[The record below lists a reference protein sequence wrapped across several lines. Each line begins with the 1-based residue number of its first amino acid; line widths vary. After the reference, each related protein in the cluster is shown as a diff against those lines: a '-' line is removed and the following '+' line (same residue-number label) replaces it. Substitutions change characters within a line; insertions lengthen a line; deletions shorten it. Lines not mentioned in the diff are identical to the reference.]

1 MAALATAGMA
11 GCSDGEEATGT
22 RQDVLPADKVI
33 RMEANVD
40 GRETRAVGYSGDDL
54 QELGLFVEGSTPA
67 YTYENV
73 YMKKEASGEWVSY
86 ADKGAQE
93 SPLEMLWQNAS
104 TTVKVTAYAPYGTDA
119 LLDGVLTGE
128 VAADQ
133 TGEEEGRESDVLY
146 AASFVTP
153 EAPDTG
159 QSIYY
164 DEGKQALVVQMGH
177 ALSKLTVN
185 LHYGTELQ
193 QEDGSFPEQITAAL
207 GGTKTGYA
215 LHLADGKVDATGE
228 VQPVTMNLSDATGD
242 YDQCAE
248 AILVP
253 QVAEFTVTLA
263 IGGRMFAYKSDG
275 ALTFASGS
283 AYTLNLLVG
292 KDLVRIK
299 DITAAP
305 WEEAG
310 GGALKTE

>member
-1 MAALATAGMA
+1 MMAALATAGMA

-54 QELGLFVEGSTPA
+54 QELGLFVEGGTPA

-86 ADKGAQE
+86 ADKGAQD

-104 TTVKVTAYAPYGTDA
+104 ATVKVTAYAPYGTDA

-133 TGEEEGRESDVLY
+133 TGEEGRESDVLY
-146 AASFVTP
+146 ATSSVTP
-153 EAPDTG
+153 EAPDPG

-185 LHYGTELQ
+185 LRYGTELH
-193 QEDGSFPEQITAAL
+193 QEDGSFPEQITATL

-228 VQPVTMNLSDATGD
+228 VQPVTMSLSDATGD

-253 QVAEFTVTLA
+253 QEAEFTVTLA
-263 IGGRMFAYKSDG
+263 IGGRMFAYKSDV
-275 ALTFASGS
+275 ALTFASGK
-283 AYTLNLLVG
+283 AYTLDLLVG
-292 KDLVRIK
+292 KDLVRIGN
-299 DITAAP
+299 ITAAP
-305 WEEAG
+305 WEKG
-310 GGALKTE
+310 GGGSLGTE